1 MIEDFA
7 HRLTLDRIRDG
18 ERIDLVADNE
28 ERRAIAERLDLES
41 LDRLEAHASLARD
54 GETIRVAGRV
64 AASLEQRCVVT
75 GEPVSAH
82 VDEAFEI
89 AFVPEPRTGAEDEVE
104 VELRPQ
110 DCDVIFHDGAAI
122 DLGAAIADTLA
133 LSLDPYPR
141 CASAEA
147 ALREA
152 GVLSEEDAGPFAILA
167 RLKKDLGG
175 SEG

>member
-18 ERIDLVADNE
+18 ERVDLVADE
-28 ERRAIAERLDLES
+28 AERSAIAERLDLPSIE
-41 LDRLEAHASLARD
+41 RLEAHACLSRD
-54 GETIRVAGRV
+54 GHRVRATGRV

-75 GEPVSAH
+75 GDPVAAH

-89 AFVPEPRTGAEDEVE
+89 AFLPEPRADDLPEEIELAEE
-104 VELRPQ
+104 
-110 DCDVIFHDGAAI
+110 DCDVVFHDGTAI
-122 DLGAAIADTLA
+122 DLGSAVADTLA

-141 CASAEA
+141 SASAET

-152 GVLSEEDAGPFAILA
+152 GVLSEEEAGPFAVLA
-167 RLKKDLGG
+167 KLKRHL
-175 SEG
+175 SE